1 MVPDEFSMQED
12 EVNEDLDK
20 DESSEELEGDES
32 QSETIYKCEKESCRE
47 FGKPFN
53 FASEKAKHDRYVNIP
68 VADRVYIKYNSGY
81 YAHSLHLHQ

>member
-12 EVNEDLDK
+12 LDK
-20 DESSEELEGDES
+20 DENSEELEGDES

-68 VADRVYIKYNSGY
+68 VADRVYIK
-81 YAHSLHLHQ
+81 